1 MASNSGFVSRMV
13 FGAGIAFCL
22 HCLECPPHL
31 REISHFLFLLSEHQK
46 QMKKTFHSY
55 AKNKVTLTRWLKP
68 LNPRAFIDRKLRLH
82 PSPTRTYLDISQD
95 GILSAEGDFTFGR
108 KLDRAG
114 LPMRDSLLFPPSHS
128 YSGPVTLLPSVL
140 FSWLPSSS
148 FLRLSLIIF
157 MFNMSKRENSHSV
170 TLN

>member
-1 MASNSGFVSRMV
+1 MASNSVLSQMV

-22 HCLECPPHL
+22 LCLECPPYL
-31 REISHFLFLLSEHQK
+31 REISHFLFLLSKHQK

-55 AKNKVTLTRWLKP
+55 AKNKVTLMRWLKP
-68 LNPRAFIDRKLRLH
+68 LNPRAFTDRKLTLH
-82 PSPTRTYLDISQD
+82 PSPARTYLDIYQD

-108 KLDRAG
+108 KLDRAS
-114 LPMRDSLLFPPSHS
+114 LLTRDSLPFPPSHS
-128 YSGPVTLLPSVL
+128 YSGPVTLQPSVL
-140 FSWLPSSS
+140 FSWVPSSS
-148 FLRLSLIIF
+148 FLRLSLINF